1 MALRK
6 KRARKNILVKAL
18 VKEHEFLL
26 DELRQEW
33 DAMQRGAKREEL
45 IRQSKEAG
53 IIVAK
58 ALLVLA
64 AISGVVV
71 VAAVA
76 PNIFAAL
83 GKIGNRRRFF
93 DKKQFGRAVTHLQKQ
108 HLITTQKIEGGKKM
122 ELTDKGMRRALTI
135 AYQGLKVKPQKKWD
149 GLWRIVAFDIPDRH
163 KWGRE
168 YFRNKLKEMGFY
180 PMQESIFI
188 FPYPCRQEVEP
199 LASLFFLKSYMRFI
213 ETSSISDD
221 SDLRE
226 HFKV

>member
-1 MALRK
+1 MFRK
-6 KRARKNILVKAL
+6 KRQRKNVLAKAL
-18 VKEHEFLL
+18 IKEQDFLL
-26 DELRQEW
+26 EELRQEW
-33 DAMQRGAKREEL
+33 DAIQRGAKREEL
-45 IRQSKEAG
+45 VRHSKEAA
-53 IIVAK
+53 ITMAK
-58 ALLVLA
+58 SLLVLA

-83 GKIGNRRRFF
+83 GKIGGRRRFF
-93 DKKQFGRAVTHLQKQ
+93 DKQQFGRAVTHLQKQ
-108 HLITTQKIEGGKKM
+108 HLVITQKTEGGKKV

-135 AYQGLKVKPQKKWD
+135 SYQGLKIKPQKKWD

-168 YFRNKLKEMGFY
+168 YFRNKLKEIGFY
-180 PMQESIFI
+180 PMQESVFI
-188 FPYPCRQEVEP
+188 SPYPCRQEVES

-226 HFKV
+226 HFEI